1 MKKTR
6 KLLFP
11 LLFSIILVATAALH
25 LASALSQ
32 GFADKINASVSAAVR
47 TFMSFLTGW
56 FRFSL
61 AEILLLSSPLL
72 LFLLIF
78 FGIRAIKSAAAF
90 RRYVAA
96 TLSGLLAFYLLFVL
110 TLGVGYRT
118 TPLRERMALPDTAV
132 TGERLYAVSL
142 WALNEAD
149 RLCVGMKADK
159 DTGSRMPLS
168 WEEMTEELNTAYARL
183 SEAYPFIDRQ
193 STALKPVMLS
203 EPMTYTGI
211 VGVYSFFTG
220 ESNINTTYPD
230 YCTVFTAAHEMAHQ
244 RGIAREDEANFIAF
258 LACISADSEYIRYA
272 GYLNLTDYTASA
284 LSQTDKPLYKDL
296 VTHYSERTLAE
307 KRAAA
312 LCYEAHRN
320 DTVREVTES
329 VNNSYLQSQGTQ
341 GTVSYSLVVEL
352 AVDYYAACVSDK

>member
-1 MKKTR
+1 MKKPR

-11 LLFSIILVATAALH
+11 LLFSLLLIAVAAVHLVAAA
-25 LASALSQ
+25 SQ
-32 GFADKINASVSAAVR
+32 GFADAFNGSVSAAVR
-47 TFMSFLTGW
+47 SALSFFTGW
-56 FRFSL
+56 FPFSL

-78 FGIRAIKSAAAF
+78 FGIRSIKSRDAF

-96 TLSGLLAFYLLFVL
+96 TLTGLLSVYALFVL

-118 TPLRERMALPDTAV
+118 TPLEKRMALPDTAV

-142 WALNEAD
+142 WALEEAD
-149 RLCVGMKADK
+149 RLCRDMTADGEA
-159 DTGSRMPLS
+159 GSRMPLS
-168 WEEMTEELNTAYARL
+168 WEELTAELNTAYERL
-183 SEAYPFIDRQ
+183 STQYSFIDQ
-193 STALKPVMLS
+193 QHTALKRIMLS

-220 ESNINTTYPD
+220 ESNINVTYPD

-258 LACISADSEYIRYA
+258 LACISADSEYVRYA
-272 GYLNLTDYTASA
+272 GFLNLTDYTASA
-284 LSQTDKPLYKDL
+284 LSKTDQTLYRDL

-320 DTVREVTES
+320 DAVRDVTES
-329 VNNSYLQSQGTQ
+329 VNNGYLQAQGTP
-341 GTVSYSLVVEL
+341 GTVAYSLVVDL
-352 AVDYYAACVSDK
+352 AVDYYTAFVSEK